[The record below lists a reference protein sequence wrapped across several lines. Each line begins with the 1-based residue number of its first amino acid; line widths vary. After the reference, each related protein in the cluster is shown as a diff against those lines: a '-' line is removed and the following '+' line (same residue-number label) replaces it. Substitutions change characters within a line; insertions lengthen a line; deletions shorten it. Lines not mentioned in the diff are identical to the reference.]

1 MAAFH
6 TYHSPHI
13 AGCFVL
19 SGVMAVDKPKVE
31 KRILVTMDVV
41 TGEVE
46 ISHDD
51 LNYGEMIG
59 LLEIAKM
66 IVFRDFVSEPE
77 G

>member
-1 MAAFH
+1 
-6 TYHSPHI
+6 
-13 AGCFVL
+13 
-19 SGVMAVDKPKVE
+19 VDKPKVE
-31 KRILVTMDVV
+31 KRILVTLDVV

-66 IVFRDFVSEPE
+66 IVFRDYVHETE
-77 G
+77 E